1 MAAWKDFYKKAQMDF
16 GWPQAAV
23 AFSPSSKHREELA
36 EYWKPGGRGET
47 ANRMSDAAVM
57 EGLSQGVQNAIPGF
71 IDTIGAIGGGIGGG
85 LGSWSG
91 GGSFTEGFK
100 DGMRQGAEDIKPV
113 SDNIRSWIDAI
124 GGKSVNDAI
133 RGEFDSAADHYY
145 RNFVGQDTDEH
156 GRPSDNAVGFAR
168 DLNLLSSA
176 REGAKTFGEFY
187 ATWPMF
193 AVPAKGVFKAIG
205 ATGKAVGTGARA
217 AGQATGVARAVAP
230 VARAVATKS
239 APIAKAVGPVIRGAE
254 RVFASPTPYAAM
266 SAHTAGRSRNLGL
279 DGALEEYRMRADDN
293 ARSIEGEIDAIQS
306 PFLPA
311 SQKWEHWNKYRDLT
325 GKTNVGG
332 FIPMWRQVI
341 AK

>member
-1 MAAWKDFYKKAQMDF
+1 MADWRDFVKKAQF
-16 GWPQAAV
+16 GFGDTQAAI
-23 AFSPSSKHREELA
+23 AFMPDSPYKRQLE

-47 ANRMSDAAVM
+47 ARRMSDAAVM

-100 DGMRQGAEDIKPV
+100 DGMRHGAEDIKPG

-124 GGKSVNDAI
+124 GGRSLNNAI

-156 GRPSDNAVGFAR
+156 GRPSDKAVGFAR

-193 AVPAKGVFKAIG
+193 AIPARGAFKGIEA
-205 ATGKAVGTGARA
+205 AGKAVGTGARM
-217 AGQATGVARAVAP
+217 AGKATGVARAVEP

-239 APIAKAVGPVIRGAE
+239 APVAKAVGPVMRGAE

-266 SAHTAGRSRNLGL
+266 NAHTAGRKMNSDLT
-279 DGALEEYRMRADDN
+279 GALADYITYAGDN
-293 ARSIEGEIDAIQS
+293 ARKIESEVDFLKS
-306 PFLPA
+306 PFIPEE
-311 SQKWEHWNKYRDLT
+311 QKEEHWNRYQELT
-325 GKTNVGG
+325 GKTNIGG
-332 FIPMWRQVI
+332 FIPMWRQFLPR
-341 AK
+341 